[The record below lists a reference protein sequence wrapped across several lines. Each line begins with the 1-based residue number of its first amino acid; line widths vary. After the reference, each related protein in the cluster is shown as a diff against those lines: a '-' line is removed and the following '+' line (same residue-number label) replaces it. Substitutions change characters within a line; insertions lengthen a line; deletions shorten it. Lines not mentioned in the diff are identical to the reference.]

1 MQLTSQQQ
9 DAVSAFSRGENV
21 KVIAVPGAGK
31 SRVLVQ
37 TCLNLTHGI
46 CIILAYNRE
55 LKEETEEKISSLG
68 LSERVMCYTYHG
80 LCSKCLRLSP
90 DDLTL
95 HQTIDDAEQDSSLI
109 VEKLRVDAI
118 LIDEAQD
125 FRPSFLR
132 LLKLVIVPSE
142 NAQFMVVGDHRQM
155 LYNYNPEDTASSDF
169 LLEAEEFFK
178 SNNIWNNIEFD
189 ISHRLSQPMARFVS
203 DVFDDKIESSQ
214 TGGLPVEIN
223 TVNMWQTGML
233 VLQILKACDDVNN
246 VCLLVARR
254 RNNTP
259 LTTCLNFLSKNGINI
274 HIHGVDGVNPNTRK
288 KKLSV
293 SSWHASKGMEY
304 DVAIVFGVD
313 EFAQKNPYF
322 VALTRGRKRLVIFQN
337 KDSLNPLLMTTLKEK
352 AYDSDTVILDEQTK
366 MVLKTFDTKAP
377 QEKKEETR
385 KLHLVDLNEWRPKC
399 SGRWILKYV
408 SLEKIQPPQCECT
421 DMTISVSEKYED
433 VSNIYKSA
441 ILKRMEHETTGT
453 IQQLMD
459 FNMPLRKSHSERVS
473 AIQEGIQ
480 ARFVSEHATQEALL
494 QNDLRA
500 CTLKALRKP
509 LKDTEGIDYM
519 YIACGMRSW
528 NSYHH
533 MMRQVLPLTW
543 FDEVVFE
550 MAYESFWNNVKK
562 DGEQTSFDIRL
573 HKVVEDVTFHAR
585 TSIYSVNKVWRETW
599 SSEISN
605 EDILRAALCASLH
618 PLKSTCFI
626 YNIPTQE
633 LLAVHVENPM
643 DILHK
648 IAQIT
653 KEDENEN
660 ESMEK
665 N

>member
-1 MQLTSQQQ
+1 MQMTLQQEE
-9 DAVSAFSRGENV
+9 AVNAFSKGENV

-37 TCLNLTHGI
+37 TCLNLTRGI

-55 LKEETEEKISSLG
+55 LKEETEEKIASLG

-95 HQTIDDAEQDSSLI
+95 HETIDDVEKNPDLI
-109 VEKLRVDAI
+109 VERLRVDAI

-142 NAQFMVVGDHRQM
+142 NVQFMVVGDHRQM
-155 LYNYNPEDTASSDF
+155 LYDYNPEDTASSNF

-178 SNNIWNNIEFD
+178 SKKKWNHIEFD
-189 ISHRLSQPMARFVS
+189 VSHRLSQPMARFVS
-203 DVFDDKIESSQ
+203 DVFNDKIESSRLE
-214 TGGLPVEIN
+214 GLPVEIM
-223 TVNMWQTGML
+223 TVNMWQTGNI
-233 VLQILKACDDVNN
+233 VLKIIENCEDVNN

-254 RNNTP
+254 RNNMP
-259 LTTCLNFLSKNGINI
+259 LTTCLNFLSKHGVDI
-274 HIHGVDGVNPNTRK
+274 HIHGVDGVHPNTRK

-304 DVAIVFGVD
+304 DIAIVFGVD

-322 VALTRGRKRLVIFQN
+322 VALTRGKKRLIILQN
-337 KDSLNPLLMTTLKEK
+337 KDSLNPPLMTTLQNN
-352 AYDSDTVILDEQTK
+352 AYDSHTLILDEQTVTALK
-366 MVLKTFDTKAP
+366 MFEKKEL

-399 SGRWILKYV
+399 SGRWILKHV
-408 SLEKIQPPQCECT
+408 SLEKIKPPQCEYT
-421 DMTISVSEKYED
+421 DMTICISGKYYED
-433 VSNIYKSA
+433 VSNIYKAA
-441 ILKRMEHETTGT
+441 ILKRIEHESTGT
-453 IQQLMD
+453 IQQIMD
-459 FNMPLRKSHSERVS
+459 FNMPLRKSHTERVY
-473 AIQEGIQ
+473 AIQDGIQ
-480 ARFVSEHATQEALL
+480 ARFVSEHASQDALL
-494 QNDLRA
+494 HNDLRA
-500 CTLKALRKP
+500 HTLKALQK
-509 LKDTEGIDYM
+509 KFEDTEAIDYM

-533 MMRQVLPLTW
+533 MMRQVLPITW

-550 MAYESFWNNVKK
+550 IAYESFWKTLK
-562 DGEQTSFDIRL
+562 TEKEQTSFDIRL
-573 HKVVEDVTFHAR
+573 HKTVEDVTFHAR
-585 TSIYSVNKVWRETW
+585 TSIYSVNKLWRETW
-599 SSEISN
+599 SPEISN
-605 EDILRAALCASLH
+605 EDIVRSALCASLH

-633 LLAVHVENPM
+633 LIAVHVKDPM
-643 DILHK
+643 EILNR

-653 KEDENEN
+653 KEDDDV
-660 ESMEK
+660 EK
-665 N
+665 EFC